1 MIQAYTTD
9 FAIGVQVMTP
19 TGFGWLLRQQQEVQS
34 GHLHCTG
41 QVAVLQRPDGGRCS
55 MPVDY
60 HVQQSPWLG
69 MTKPLYCVDCPDEVQ
84 GAVATS
90 GEMIRY
96 GCFVV
101 TWSAI

>member
-1 MIQAYTTD
+1 MAGHDKALY
-9 FAIGVQVMTP
+9 
-19 TGFGWLLRQQQEVQS
+19 S
-34 GHLHCTG
+34 GDS
-41 QVAVLQRPDGGRCS
+41 PD
-55 MPVDY
+55 
-60 HVQQSPWLG
+60 
-69 MTKPLYCVDCPDEVQ
+69 KVQ